1 MLHKHI
7 TDKNYWE
14 DFILKSGY
22 KTSFFQSWAWG
33 EFEKS
38 LGKQV
43 TRMGFY
49 SDDKLVAIAQIV
61 EVDAK
66 RGRFLHIRNGPVV
79 NWDNENIVKELLAQL
94 KIIGKELGVDFVRI
108 SPHVNYSNY
117 NSEFWK
123 KQGFVTNQMH
133 DVDAEITWVLDL
145 KQDLETILQNMR
157 KNTRYYIRKAEKD
170 GVKIIKSKN
179 IEDLNKF
186 YEVYEDT
193 VKRQKWN
200 AYNYNYLKKEFET
213 FTKEGDISIYLAE
226 YQGKIIAASL
236 FIYYHGETFYHH
248 SGTLTEFQKIP
259 ASYLLQWESIKDS
272 REKGI
277 TKYNFFGIA
286 RDDNSKH
293 PWAGLTFFKKG
304 FGGEEQR
311 WMHAQD
317 LPIKIKY
324 WLTYF
329 YELYERLKRGY

>member
-49 SDDKLVAIAQIV
+49 YDGKLVAIAQIV

-236 FIYYHGETFYHH
+236 FIYYHG
-248 SGTLTEFQKIP
+248 
-259 ASYLLQWESIKDS
+259 
-272 REKGI
+272 
-277 TKYNFFGIA
+277 
-286 RDDNSKH
+286 
-293 PWAGLTFFKKG
+293 
-304 FGGEEQR
+304 
-311 WMHAQD
+311 
-317 LPIKIKY
+317 
-324 WLTYF
+324 
-329 YELYERLKRGY
+329 